1 MANTKPVKQ
10 KMPNKNN
17 NPNGNPMFGNDL
29 RITNKSMA
37 LMAAVISWPSVDLY
51 DPEQVSKRI
60 LDYFNLCQE
69 NEIRP
74 GISALASVLGI
85 DRRRLWEIK
94 SDIPCHGYDDLPIK
108 TRDCIKK
115 TYAALESN
123 WEYAMQSGG
132 INPPCGIFLGKNQ
145 FGYQDVVDY
154 NVTAKPITEQ
164 MQPDQLQQ
172 RLNALPDDD

>member
-1 MANTKPVKQ
+1 M
-10 KMPNKNN
+10 
-17 NPNGNPMFGNDL
+17 
-29 RITNKSMA
+29 
-37 LMAAVISWPSVDLY
+37 
-51 DPEQVSKRI
+51 
-60 LDYFNLCQE
+60 
-69 NEIRP
+69 
-74 GISALASVLGI
+74 ASVLGI

-94 SDIPCHGYDDLPIK
+94 SDISGHGYDDLPIG
-108 TRDCIKK
+108 TRDLIKK

-154 NVTAKPITEQ
+154 NVTAKPISEQ

>member
-1 MANTKPVKQ
+1 MATKPSKS
-10 KMPNKNN
+10 KMPSKNN
-17 NPNGNPMFGNDL
+17 NPNGSPIFGTDL

-51 DPEQVSKRI
+51 DPDQVAKRI
-60 LDYFNLCQE
+60 LDYFNLCQD

-94 SDIPCHGYDDLPIK
+94 SDIPCHGYDDLPMG

-154 NVTAKPITEQ
+154 NVTAKPISEQ

>member
-10 KMPNKNN
+10 KTSNKNN
-17 NPNGNPMFGNDL
+17 NPNGNPMFGTDL

-51 DPEQVSKRI
+51 DPEQVSNRI

-94 SDIPCHGYDDLPIK
+94 SDIPCHGYDDLPMG

-164 MQPDQLQQ
+164 MQPEQLQQ

>member
-1 MANTKPVKQ
+1 MATKPSKS
-10 KMPNKNN
+10 KMPSKNN
-17 NPNGNPMFGNDL
+17 NPNGSPIFGADL

-51 DPEQVSKRI
+51 DPDQVAKRI

-94 SDIPCHGYDDLPIK
+94 SDIPCHGYDDLPMG

>member
-1 MANTKPVKQ
+1 MATKSSKT
-10 KMPNKNN
+10 KMPSKNN

-51 DPEQVSKRI
+51 DPDQVSKRI

-69 NEIRP
+69 NDIRP

-94 SDIPCHGYDDLPIK
+94 TDSPVHGYDSLPAQ
-108 TRDCIKK
+108 TRDYVKK
-115 TYAALESN
+115 NLCR
-123 WEYAMQSGG
+123 
-132 INPPCGIFLGKNQ
+132 IRI
-145 FGYQDVVDY
+145 
-154 NVTAKPITEQ
+154 
-164 MQPDQLQQ
+164 
-172 RLNALPDDD
+172 